1 MIYKGGDNVA
11 RPRQPIELVKAKGKK
26 HLTKAE
32 IEAREKSELKVE
44 LKNVSIPE
52 YLPAKLKEEFV
63 DVANKLL
70 IVGVMT
76 ELDEDCLAR
85 YLLSKQSYLQYTS
98 MLNKA
103 TKNNKIIE
111 MEKLMTMQDKAFK
124 QCRACAN
131 DLGLTIA
138 SRCKL
143 VMPTIEEKPKENK
156 FSKFGG

>member
-1 MIYKGGDNVA
+1 MCA
-11 RPRQPIELVKAKGKK
+11 RPRQPIQLVKAKGKK

-32 IEAREKSELKVE
+32 IEAREKSELKVD
-44 LKNVSIPE
+44 LKDVSVPE
-52 YLPAKLKEEFV
+52 YLPAKLKEEFE
-63 DVANKLL
+63 DIAFKLL
-70 IVGVMT
+70 KVGVMT

-103 TKNNKIIE
+103 TRNNKIVE
-111 MEKLMTMQDKAFK
+111 MEKLMSMQDKAFK
-124 QCRACAN
+124 QCRASAN

-143 VMPTIEEKPKENK
+143 VMPTVEEKPKEKK
-156 FSKFGG
+156 FSKCGV

>member
-1 MIYKGGDNVA
+1 MA

-32 IEAREKSELKVE
+32 IEARENAELKVD

-63 DVANKLL
+63 DIANKLL

-85 YLLSKQSYLQYTS
+85 YLQSKQNYLQYTS

-103 TKNNKIIE
+103 IKKNNIVE

-124 QCRACAN
+124 QCRASAN

-143 VMPTIEEKPKENK
+143 VMPETKEPPKENK
-156 FSKFGG
+156 FAKFGG

>member
-1 MIYKGGDNVA
+1 MA
-11 RPRQPIELVKAKGKK
+11 RPRQPIELVVAKGKK

-32 IEAREKSELKVE
+32 IEERKKTELKVD
-44 LKNVSIPE
+44 LKNISIPK
-52 YLPAKLKEEFV
+52 YLPTGLKDEFTEI
-63 DVANKLL
+63 ASKLL
-70 IVGVMT
+70 EIGVMT

-98 MLNKA
+98 MLNQA
-103 TKNNKIIE
+103 TKKNKISE

-124 QCRACAN
+124 QCRASAN

-143 VMPTIEEKPKENK
+143 VMPEVKEQPKENK
-156 FSKFGG
+156 FSKFGM

>member
-1 MIYKGGDNVA
+1 MA
-11 RPRQPIELVKAKGKK
+11 RPRQPIELVVAKGKK

-32 IEAREKSELKVE
+32 IELRKETELKVN
-44 LKNVSIPE
+44 LKNISVPE
-52 YLPAKLKEEFV
+52 YLPAKLKDEFNEI
-63 DVANKLL
+63 ASKLL
-70 IVGVMT
+70 EIGVMT

-98 MLNKA
+98 MLSQA
-103 TKNNKIIE
+103 TKKNKISE

-138 SRCKL
+138 ARCKL
-143 VMPTIEEKPKENK
+143 VMPEPKEQPKENK
-156 FSKFGG
+156 FSKFGM

>member
-1 MIYKGGDNVA
+1 MA

-32 IEAREKSELKVE
+32 IEAREKAELKVN

-52 YLPAKLKEEFV
+52 YLPPKLKEEFV
-63 DVANKLL
+63 DIANKLL

-85 YLLSKQSYLQYTS
+85 YLLSKQNYLQYTS

-143 VMPTIEEKPKENK
+143 VMPTVEEKPKENK

>member
-1 MIYKGGDNVA
+1 MA

-32 IEAREKSELKVE
+32 IEAREKTELKVK
-44 LKNVSIPE
+44 LKDVSIPE

-63 DVANKLL
+63 DIANKLL
-70 IVGVMT
+70 VVGVMT

-124 QCRACAN
+124 QCRASAN

-143 VMPTIEEKPKENK
+143 VMPIVEEKPKENK

>member
-1 MIYKGGDNVA
+1 MA
-11 RPRQPIELVKAKGKK
+11 RPREPIALVQAKGKK

-32 IEAREKSELKVE
+32 IEARQKSELKVDFKE
-44 LKNVSIPE
+44 VNAPE
-52 YLPAKLKEEFV
+52 YLPRKLVDEFN
-63 DVANKLL
+63 DIASKLL
-70 IVGVMT
+70 QIGIMT

-103 TKNNKIIE
+103 TKQNKITE

-124 QCRACAN
+124 QTRAAAS

-143 VMPTIEEKPKENK
+143 VMPKTDEPQKVNK
-156 FSKFGG
+156 FSKFGA